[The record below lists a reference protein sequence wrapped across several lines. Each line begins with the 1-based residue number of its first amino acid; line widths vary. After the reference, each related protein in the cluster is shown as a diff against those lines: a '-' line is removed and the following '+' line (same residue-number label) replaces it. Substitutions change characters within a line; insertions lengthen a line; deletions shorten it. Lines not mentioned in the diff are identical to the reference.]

1 VPSSD
6 QGANPPVGLI
16 RAQRW
21 GRAVALGLTGLRAA
35 LAPALVA
42 CGIAHAG
49 GLAAAALVAGFVS
62 DVFDGVVARRFG
74 VSTAGLRRFDSIT
87 DIAFYLAA
95 VFCAWCLQPQ
105 VLRAYA
111 TWIALV
117 VGTLILDHLVERWKL
132 GRVASYH
139 AWTAKLWGLTLFAA
153 LVLLFA
159 RGSGTLVPL
168 AIACGLLSNLEDFAI
183 TLVLPAWRHDVPSVV
198 HAWRIRV
205 ESSRR
210 SAA

>member
-1 VPSSD
+1 
-6 QGANPPVGLI
+6 LT
-16 RAQRW
+16 RAQRR

-35 LAPALVA
+35 LAPVLVA
-42 CGIAHAG
+42 LGIAHGG
-49 GLAAAALVAGFVS
+49 GLAAAALIAGFVS

-74 VSTAGLRRFDSIT
+74 VSTAGLRRLDSIT

-95 VFCAWCLQPQ
+95 VFCAWRLQPQ

-111 TWIALV
+111 IAIALV
-117 VGTLILDHLVERWKL
+117 VGTLVFDHLVERWKF
-132 GRVASYH
+132 GRAASYH

-159 RGSGTLVPL
+159 RGSGALLPL
-168 AIACGLLSNLEDFAI
+168 AIACGLLSNLEDLAI

-198 HAWRIRV
+198 HAWRIRA

-210 SAA
+210 PAA